1 DRSGRVAPRT
11 VAPARSH
18 GSLQLLQ
25 LRAAG
30 EQPPHSRDLGA
41 LRGLRARTPARRA
54 RALREDRTARRR
66 RSAAEHASGPDR
78 LREPPGVRAQGAQP
92 RGRFRGARNRNQA
105 AFSGAGPANGRV
117 PRPLPLGGQR
127 VGSRRRSIRMDA
139 RHRAYSPAP
148 AQGARHAEV
157 RIMTESPMKL
167 GKNRTGCG
175 LMGERK
181 MQAPPVAEADLDLG
195 TLAAGNL
202 TQKFQQQAPAIGS
215 IPPPDTA
222 KGMLGAAVQAIKGN
236 KLHVYVD
243 KLGERLAF
251 ERGGVRLYDALLS
264 KYDSARTNGEHL
276 PPRDAIEAIREEELE
291 HFRML
296 HDTIKDLGADP
307 AAVTPSADLVG
318 VQALGLMQVV

>member
-1 DRSGRVAPRT
+1 
-11 VAPARSH
+11 
-18 GSLQLLQ
+18 
-25 LRAAG
+25 
-30 EQPPHSRDLGA
+30 
-41 LRGLRARTPARRA
+41 
-54 RALREDRTARRR
+54 
-66 RSAAEHASGPDR
+66 
-78 LREPPGVRAQGAQP
+78 
-92 RGRFRGARNRNQA
+92 
-105 AFSGAGPANGRV
+105 
-117 PRPLPLGGQR
+117 
-127 VGSRRRSIRMDA
+127 
-139 RHRAYSPAP
+139 
-148 AQGARHAEV
+148 
-157 RIMTESPMKL
+157 MTESPMKL

-222 KGMLGAAVQAIKGN
+222 KGRLGAAVQAIKGN

-318 VQALGLMQVV
+318 VQALGLMQVVADPRVRFTESLMALLTAERTDTACWQLLVQLAQSLGQEEAARRFNEALQTELRHETLIYNWIGNSVTEQLKVA